1 MSKINVLSLYAPW
14 AVAIA
19 TGHKKIETR
28 SWKTEYR
35 GELYIHATKTTPENV
50 LYAERNNYDLIYS
63 MLQHNINEPLSYH
76 DCVGKEWDV
85 LDLISY
91 NFEQNGLLPDNLLG
105 VVENTLP
112 HGQIIA
118 KCNLVDCV
126 RVVNYSYG
134 LDDNSVEYSRD
145 AILSNGT
152 RITIKEYNL
161 GDYTAE
167 RYAWILEGVE
177 LLEEPINAKGKQR
190 IWTMEV

>member
-19 TGHKKIETR
+19 IGHKKIETR

-35 GELYIHATKTTPENV
+35 GELYIHTTKKTPKNILNE
-50 LYAERNNYDLIYS
+50 ERNNYDLIYS
-63 MLQHNINEPLSYH
+63 MLQHNIHKPLSYH

-85 LDLISY
+85 LELISY
-91 NFEQNGLLPDNLLG
+91 NFEHNGLLPDNLLG
-105 VVENTLP
+105 VVENTLE
-112 HGQIIA
+112 HCQIIA

-134 LDDNSVEYSRD
+134 LDDNSVEYTRD
-145 AILSNGT
+145 AILGNGT
-152 RITIKEYNL
+152 RIPKKEYNL
-161 GDYTAE
+161 GEYTIG
-167 RYAWILEGVE
+167 RYAWMLEDVEILQ
-177 LLEEPINAKGKQR
+177 EPISAKGKQR